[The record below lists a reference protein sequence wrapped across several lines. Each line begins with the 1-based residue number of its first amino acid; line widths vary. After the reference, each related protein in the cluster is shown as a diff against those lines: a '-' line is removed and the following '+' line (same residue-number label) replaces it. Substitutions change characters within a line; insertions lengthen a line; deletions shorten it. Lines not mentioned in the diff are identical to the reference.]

1 MFNLQSSSK
10 PAIVF
15 NNITISYDELINKS
29 SLLASKISSYVKHGT
44 IVIQIIHKSI
54 EMIIG
59 IVAIHLLGAIYCPFH
74 PKDPLDRLH
83 NIIKLT
89 DKPFILSHSN
99 YKNTIQTSST
109 ILYIDEEL
117 NTENDKSFSDDEQD
131 LSDIRIDKS
140 DCAYLIS
147 TSGSTGIPKLVSI
160 EWNSIFNLMDG
171 MTNIIGW
178 NGYEKVLQ
186 LARCSFDAQI
196 SEIYITLLLGGT
208 IIMPFEDWNYSLS
221 DLYHMICNEQVTSIF
236 LVPSLVNMLEKSTR
250 KIRDTCLNVV
260 KTVIIGGE
268 AVYPDIIKTLNILF
282 PIARIIVAY
291 GPTETCVYATFFD
304 TTEYSF
310 KDKWMP
316 LGKPLPGYEIKIED
330 GELHIYGKG
339 VMKEYINNK
348 EQTDKALIYSEN
360 GQKGYKTGDLVRLE
374 NGVLHFE
381 GRIDFQVKCNGQRLE
396 LGEIES
402 TLNNYI
408 DISKSTVLK
417 KGEDLIAYIILK
429 DGIEQSSLLTRKI
442 RNHCKESLPTYM
454 VPLRW
459 MYVTEFPLTTSGK
472 IDRKA
477 FPEPELDF

>member
-15 NNITISYDELINKS
+15 NNITITYDELINKS
-29 SLLASKISSYVKHGT
+29 SILASKMSSYVKKGT

-74 PKDPLDRLH
+74 PKDPNERLQ

-89 DKPFILSHSN
+89 DNTFILSHSN
-99 YKNTIQTSST
+99 YKNAIQTSST

-117 NTENDKSFSDDEQD
+117 NTEQEIPKYQ
-131 LSDIRIDKS
+131 LDKS

-147 TSGSTGIPKLVSI
+147 TSGSTGVPKLVSI

-171 MTNIIGW
+171 MTTIIGW
-178 NGYEKVLQ
+178 NENEKVLQ

-196 SEIYITLLLGGT
+196 SEIYVTLLLGGT

-221 DLYHMICNEQVTSIF
+221 DLYNMICNEQVSSIF

-250 KIRDTCLNVV
+250 NVREKFSNVV

-282 PIARIIVAY
+282 PVAKIIVAY

-304 TTEYSF
+304 TTGYSF

-316 LGKPLPGYEIKIED
+316 LGKPLPGYEIKIEN
-330 GELHIYGKG
+330 GELHIFGKG

-348 EQTDKALIYSEN
+348 EQTQKALIYLEN
-360 GQKGYKTGDLVRLE
+360 GDKGYRTGDLVKME
-374 NGVLHFE
+374 NDILHFE

-402 TLNNYI
+402 TLNNYT
-408 DISKSTVLK
+408 DISNSTVLK

-429 DGIEQSSLLTRKI
+429 DGIEQSSLLTRNI
-442 RNHCKESLPTYM
+442 RNHCKESLPQYM
-454 VPLRW
+454 IPLRW
-459 MYVTEFPLTTSGK
+459 MYITEFPLTTSGK
-472 IDRKA
+472 IDRKS